1 MSELRE
7 KCAVMGVWNHP
18 EAAFLVYLGLYALQ
32 HRGQEGA
39 GIVSL
44 DLKEKRQFA
53 FKGRGL
59 VGDVFS
65 PETLSRL
72 KGSAAQ
78 GHTRYSTAG
87 PDDLK
92 NIQPLQKTL
101 SFGFLAVSHNGNLTN
116 HKLLKSRF
124 RKKFSFE
131 SESDTECFFPLIQE
145 AFREEGG
152 NMEKALQ
159 KAFCQAE
166 GAFSLTLLTENSL
179 IAARDPRGFRPLVMG
194 TAAGPSGEAIV
205 IASETCALDL
215 IGAKYI
221 REIEPGEI
229 LIADK
234 SGMRSLHLPEK
245 AQKALCVFEHVYFS
259 RPDSFVFEKSVYES
273 RKEMGRI
280 LAREAPPPE
289 GADMVVPVPDSGTPA
304 AVGYAE
310 ESGLPFEMGIIKN
323 HYIGRTFIHPSPS
336 VRNFHVK
343 IKLNPQNRLVKGK
356 RIVAVDDS
364 IVRGTTSKTLVRVL
378 REAGAKEIHLRI
390 SSPPV
395 TAPCFYGV
403 DTPQKKQLI
412 AGRRPLHS
420 LRKYLDADSL
430 SYLSLKGLIQA
441 AGGQTACGRQQ
452 MDSRRAGQA
461 QETEATGQEEAAA
474 ANRIAADRIAADRS
488 AKDRISADGAAE
500 ARPSVATGPADRRT
514 APQQKTTLPSF
525 CSACFDGKYPVPPK

>member
-44 DLKEKRQFA
+44 DKERHFA

-59 VGDVFS
+59 VGEVFS
-65 PETLSRL
+65 PKTLSRL

-78 GHTRYSTAG
+78 GHTRYSTTG

-92 NIQPLQKTL
+92 NIQPLQKNL
-101 SFGFLAVSHNGNLTN
+101 SFGPLSLSHNGNLTN
-116 HKLLKSRF
+116 HSFLKEKF
-124 RKKFSFE
+124 LKKFSFE

-145 AFREEGG
+145 AFKEEGG
-152 NMEKALQ
+152 NMDKALI
-159 KAFCQAE
+159 KAFRQAE
-166 GAFSLTLLTENSL
+166 GAFSLTLLTKDAL
-179 IAARDPRGFRPLVMG
+179 IAARDIRGFRPLVIG
-194 TAAGPSGEAIV
+194 GLAGPAGEAIV

-364 IVRGTTSKTLVRVL
+364 IVRGTTSKILVRIL

-412 AGRRPLHS
+412 AGRRPLRS
-420 LRKYLDADSL
+420 LRKYLNADSL

-461 QETEATGQEEAAA
+461 QETEAAGQEEAAA
-474 ANRIAADRIAADRS
+474 ANRISADRITA
-488 AKDRISADGAAE
+488 DRISADGAAE